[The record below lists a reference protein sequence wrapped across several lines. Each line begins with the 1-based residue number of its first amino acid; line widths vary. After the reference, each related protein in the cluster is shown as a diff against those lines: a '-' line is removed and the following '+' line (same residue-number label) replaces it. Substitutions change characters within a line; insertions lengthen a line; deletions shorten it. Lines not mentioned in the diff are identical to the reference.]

1 MNILSPVLVVLRAE
15 ELPHLSYFNSLPEF
29 EPSEV
34 GRGHKRTRHVGIK
47 MTTSFL
53 EEVSGIFKVVID
65 LCFTVDKLLC
75 EVELQVERDD

>member
-1 MNILSPVLVVLRAE
+1 MI
-15 ELPHLSYFNSLPEF
+15 
-29 EPSEV
+29 
-34 GRGHKRTRHVGIK
+34 
-47 MTTSFL
+47 TSFL